1 VLQARCAEQLEL
13 CAQGGESRRGGTAPR
28 SRPSRNC
35 QPDADPQPKAQITTV
50 ENLPTTSL
58 ESALPPTAAATTLL
72 APEEMFAPP
81 TSRDLVARSEQTPE
95 EAHAARAKRRRE
107 KKAER
112 TKLGEMA
119 ELYGKKRPQG
129 GVKGEKER
137 ALAGLVKTGKGV
149 TVLGKG
155 EKERGKAAKRA
166 AGAAGTE
173 DREGG
178 KRLKL

>member
-1 VLQARCAEQLEL
+1 
-13 CAQGGESRRGGTAPR
+13 
-28 SRPSRNC
+28 
-35 QPDADPQPKAQITTV
+35 
-50 ENLPTTSL
+50 
-58 ESALPPTAAATTLL
+58 
-72 APEEMFAPP
+72 MFAPP
-81 TSRDLVARSEQTPE
+81 TARDLLARSEQTPE
-95 EAHAARAKRRRE
+95 EAHAARSKRRRE

-112 TKLGEMA
+112 AKLGDMA
-119 ELYGKKRPQG
+119 ELYGKKRPHG